1 MVDNENNYMSADDFD
16 QLISDN
22 PPGTA
27 PADPAPQT
35 QTTETDPAPA
45 AQQPQNT
52 APNTEPN
59 NTAGE
64 TDPQADGTGGDAG
77 SKHDAN
83 QAFANMRVTNRKMQN
98 ALAAVLQ
105 QHGLDPALANDPDR
119 LIQDAE
125 NARLEEEAKKQKVPT
140 ELLKR
145 LTQLEQAN
153 LENQQKR
160 LTETALAGFQAIKTK
175 YNLDNKDI
183 SAFAK
188 QLQDA
193 GTNPFEQEMD
203 LDLHYRLH
211 NLDKIIAAESQKAV
225 EAALRNQ
232 TAARQHSTTPSTVQ
246 GKESTGTE
254 QIDTMAKFDRFIQ
267 SLK

>member
-1 MVDNENNYMSADDFD
+1 MVDNNNNFMSADDFD
-16 QLISDN
+16 QLIQDN

-27 PADPAPQT
+27 PADPAAQSQNPD
-35 QTTETDPAPA
+35 TDTAPA
-45 AQQPQNT
+45 AQNQDPD
-52 APNTEPN
+52 PNTDPAS
-59 NTAGE
+59 AG
-64 TDPQADGTGGDAG
+64 TDPQSGATDEEAG

-83 QAFANMRVTNRKMQN
+83 QAFAQMRVANRKMQN

-105 QHGLDPALANDPDR
+105 QHGLDPALASDPDR

-125 NARLEEEAKKQKVPT
+125 NARLEEEAKKQKVPA

-160 LTETALAGFQAIKTK
+160 LADAALAGFQAVKTK
-175 YNLDNKDI
+175 YNLDNKAI
-183 SAFAK
+183 SEFAK

-225 EAALRNQ
+225 EAALKNQ
-232 TAARQHSTTPSTVQ
+232 NDARQHSTSPSTVQ
-246 GKESTGTE
+246 GNGPKGTE